1 VTEINSQGNN
11 LNHGFEAESVS
22 SAVSQL
28 HQFTRPAYQF
38 RSAWLV
44 SHYTSAPSAAC
55 TGFDVWIQTGA
66 MGNYPD
72 LSKGIGRE
80 RRYIVPVVSPSN
92 NDKITEVRLLR
103 SHSSTVRPPE
113 GYSRI
118 SRNINQ
124 SRGGDYLYLVWK
136 TVRFDPVPILDG
148 VYVIRSKATDTVI
161 DLSGGNSGNE
171 AVIWS
176 WFAVPMERH
185 YFNQNWWIERVG
197 EGNRYTIRNVRT
209 STYIDVPGGKSKNG
223 TRVQGYQKNDAAS
236 QEWDIIGT
244 NETGYRYDTLIT
256 SEWFSS
262 LLVSSMSLPER
273 Y

>member
-1 VTEINSQGNN
+1 MAEINSKGNN
-11 LNHGFEAESVS
+11 LNQGFEAESVS
-22 SAVSQL
+22 SAISEP
-28 HQFTRPAYQF
+28 HQFIFFASQF

-44 SHYTSAPSAAC
+44 SHYTSTPGAAC
-55 TGFDVWIQTGA
+55 TGFDVYIQTNDKR
-66 MGNYPD
+66 NYPD
-72 LSKGIGRE
+72 LSKGVGRE
-80 RRYIVPVVSPSN
+80 RRYIVPVTSPSN

-124 SRGGDYLYLVWK
+124 GRGGDYLYLVWK

-148 VYVIRSKATDTVI
+148 VYVIRSKATGTVI
-161 DLSGGNSGNE
+161 DLSAGNSGNE

-176 WFAVPMERH
+176 WFALPMEHH

-197 EGNRYTIRNVRT
+197 VGNRYTIRNVRT
-209 STYIDVPGGKSKNG
+209 NTYMDVAGGRSENC
-223 TRVQGYQKNDAAS
+223 TRVQGYQKNDTAA

-256 SEWFSS
+256 SEKFSDP
-262 LLVSSMSLPER
+262 LASSMSLPGR